1 MDSYDSEY
9 NNILKDIETSTTG
22 PEITGNTVVDTIL
35 NTDSV
40 SSFRKKLTNATYS
53 AQAKNQVIKD
63 KTLEK
68 LYTIDGF
75 KVFDVT
81 FADSDSGY
89 RADGTKFRFEDV
101 NRIDAVDLLSNLSD
115 SKKKRQP
122 DYVSSMVGKPVDS
135 LTEEDYRNLHDYQAI
150 QLQKLV
156 TDPNYVIENYD
167 PSTTYTY
174 NKAPVKLALKVVGK
188 DDYGRD
194 LVEAINPAT
203 GRNLSFDLS
212 NNPYLNANFDIY
224 KSLDSITEAVNNTI
238 AYDRIINNHNKLNRR
253 YNLDRFVKESVFT
266 TDQATDTIYEFCKLI
281 DTYDIPLKAKYSIA
295 IENSL
300 YAYEKNYVP
309 YDKQSILEAVT
320 DYFLMTHN
328 ENGDMLGIIANT
340 AKKTLMYEQA
350 DFDKLDLIPANS
362 PEYMNIFTEETIDG
376 LAFYENYNANSNM
389 RTLITE
395 SKDSKI
401 KDKIKK
407 FKLKPKKDISDLK
420 DLIRG
425 VLMNH
430 SQEAIDETPNIL
442 GMIFVFFVLAGT
454 FAISVVAGAITL
466 MTMIFVGI
474 KWSEDECDKQIKHYK
489 DHIKKVKNR
498 IAKAKSEKE
507 KERLN
512 EYLNSLEKN
521 LEKLED
527 YRENLKSDIQKQREE
542 EEENKKSEES
552 SNDDFS
558 LESVKNI
565 ADDLF
570 VLEKAIENITKNKID
585 ISTIQEKIN
594 NINNANIDAITEFSI
609 KNPDLIHPEEL
620 SEILTEQREDTLKL
634 VDVNKYVRSTILSE
648 NITKLNNFK
657 YDISEECSIQSA
669 LHEMANTIITRDIIE
684 ESLLYTKES
693 QTPLLE
699 LSFTNTINM
708 AIERVKKAATDL
720 SDKEKIMSKT
730 VDQSLEN
737 FGRGITDVYKT
748 ENREAIIRGNVLP
761 PASRIIKMAIIT
773 GLAFLV
779 HPALA
784 VISVLGH
791 VAMAKETRAKERSII
806 LDELDVELDMCNR
819 YIKQAEDKNDLKAVR
834 QCLMI
839 KKKLE
844 AQRNRLRYK
853 MEVEY
858 KDDVPASANNDNDSD
873 Y

>member
-1 MDSYDSEY
+1 M
-9 NNILKDIETSTTG
+9 I
-22 PEITGNTVVDTIL
+22 
-35 NTDSV
+35 
-40 SSFRKKLTNATYS
+40 S
-53 AQAKNQVIKD
+53 AV
-63 KTLEK
+63 
-68 LYTIDGF
+68 
-75 KVFDVT
+75 
-81 FADSDSGY
+81 
-89 RADGTKFRFEDV
+89 
-101 NRIDAVDLLSNLSD
+101 
-115 SKKKRQP
+115 KKRELNLLRKNYSP
-122 DYVSSMVGKPVDS
+122 APYGLNKMYESV
-135 LTEEDYRNLHDYQAI
+135 LTKYNPKTAKTVLENWDHLAKDPNIAFTKAFLVMEAAYINDESESNINTFTNIFTENIIPKVRNAMQM
-150 QLQKLV
+150 QKLISHRLGNLKSKLS
-156 TDPNYVIENYD
+156 TKIHTKIKKISGTYTPPKKGQSKQEQPKQENY
-167 PSTTYTY
+167 
-174 NKAPVKLALKVVGK
+174 
-188 DDYGRD
+188 
-194 LVEAINPAT
+194 
-203 GRNLSFDLS
+203 
-212 NNPYLNANFDIY
+212 IY

-376 LAFYENYNANSNM
+376 LAFYENHNANSNM
-389 RTLITE
+389 KTLITE

-466 MTMIFVGI
+466 MTMIFIGI

-512 EYLNSLEKN
+512 EYLSSLEKN

-552 SNDDFS
+552 SSSDDFS

-585 ISTIQEKIN
+585 ISIIQEKIN

>member
-1 MDSYDSEY
+1 MISAVKKRELNLLRKNYSPAPYGLNKMYESVLTKYNPKTAKTVLENWDHLAKDPNIAFTKAFLVMEAAYINDDSES
-9 NNILKDIETSTTG
+9 NI
-22 PEITGNTVVDTIL
+22 NT
-35 NTDSV
+35 
-40 SSFRKKLTNATYS
+40 FTNIFTE
-53 AQAKNQVIKD
+53 NI
-63 KTLEK
+63 
-68 LYTIDGF
+68 IP
-75 KVFDVT
+75 KV
-81 FADSDSGY
+81 
-89 RADGTKFRFEDV
+89 
-101 NRIDAVDLLSNLSD
+101 
-115 SKKKRQP
+115 
-122 DYVSSMVGKPVDS
+122 
-135 LTEEDYRNLHDYQAI
+135 RNAMQM
-150 QLQKLV
+150 QKLISHRLGNLKSKLS
-156 TDPNYVIENYD
+156 TKIHTKIKKISGTYTPPKKGQSKQEQPKQENY
-167 PSTTYTY
+167 
-174 NKAPVKLALKVVGK
+174 
-188 DDYGRD
+188 
-194 LVEAINPAT
+194 
-203 GRNLSFDLS
+203 
-212 NNPYLNANFDIY
+212 IY

-376 LAFYENYNANSNM
+376 LAFYENHNANNNM

-407 FKLKPKKDISDLK
+407 FKLKPKKDINDLK

-454 FAISVVAGAITL
+454 LAISVVAGAIAL

-552 SNDDFS
+552 SSSDDFS

-570 VLEKAIENITKNKID
+570 VLEKAIENIAKNKID

-594 NINNANIDAITEFSI
+594 SINNANIDAITEFSI

>member
-1 MDSYDSEY
+1 MISAVKKRELNLLRKNYSPAPYGLNKMYESVLTKYNPKTAKTVLENWDHLAKDPNIAFTKAFLVMEAAYINDDSES
-9 NNILKDIETSTTG
+9 NI
-22 PEITGNTVVDTIL
+22 NT
-35 NTDSV
+35 
-40 SSFRKKLTNATYS
+40 FTNIFTE
-53 AQAKNQVIKD
+53 NI
-63 KTLEK
+63 
-68 LYTIDGF
+68 IP
-75 KVFDVT
+75 KV
-81 FADSDSGY
+81 
-89 RADGTKFRFEDV
+89 
-101 NRIDAVDLLSNLSD
+101 
-115 SKKKRQP
+115 
-122 DYVSSMVGKPVDS
+122 
-135 LTEEDYRNLHDYQAI
+135 RNAMQM
-150 QLQKLV
+150 QKLISHRLG
-156 TDPNYVIENYD
+156 NLKSKL
-167 PSTTYTY
+167 STKIHTKIKKISGTYTPPKKSQSKQEQPKQE
-174 NKAPVKLALKVVGK
+174 NC
-188 DDYGRD
+188 
-194 LVEAINPAT
+194 
-203 GRNLSFDLS
+203 
-212 NNPYLNANFDIY
+212 IY

-340 AKKTLMYEQA
+340 ARKTLMYEQA
-350 DFDKLDLIPANS
+350 DFDKLDLIPSS

-376 LAFYENYNANSNM
+376 LAFCENHNVNSNM

-407 FKLKPKKDISDLK
+407 FKLKPKKDINDLK

-454 FAISVVAGAITL
+454 LAISVVAGAIAL
-466 MTMIFVGI
+466 MTMIFIGI

-498 IAKAKSEKE
+498 IAKAKKKKE

-552 SNDDFS
+552 SSSDDFS

-634 VDVNKYVRSTILSE
+634 VDLNKYVRSTILSE

-669 LHEMANTIITRDIIE
+669 LHEMANTIITRDVIE

-806 LDELDVELDMCNR
+806 LDELDVELNMCNR

>member
-1 MDSYDSEY
+1 MISAVKKRELNLLRKNYSPAPYGLNKMYESVLTKYNPKTAKTVLENWDHLAKDQNIAFTKAFLVMEAAYINDDSES
-9 NNILKDIETSTTG
+9 NINTFTNIFTENIIPKVRNALQMQKLISHRLGNLKSKLSTKIHTK
-22 PEITGNTVVDTIL
+22 I
-35 NTDSV
+35 
-40 SSFRKKLTNATYS
+40 KKISGTYV
-53 AQAKNQVIKD
+53 QP
-63 KTLEK
+63 
-68 LYTIDGF
+68 
-75 KVFDVT
+75 
-81 FADSDSGY
+81 
-89 RADGTKFRFEDV
+89 
-101 NRIDAVDLLSNLSD
+101 
-115 SKKKRQP
+115 KKKQSKQEQP
-122 DYVSSMVGKPVDS
+122 K
-135 LTEEDYRNLHDYQAI
+135 Q
-150 QLQKLV
+150 
-156 TDPNYVIENYD
+156 ENY
-167 PSTTYTY
+167 
-174 NKAPVKLALKVVGK
+174 
-188 DDYGRD
+188 
-194 LVEAINPAT
+194 
-203 GRNLSFDLS
+203 
-212 NNPYLNANFDIY
+212 IY

-266 TDQATDTIYEFCKLI
+266 ADQATDTIYEFCKLI

-309 YDKQSILEAVT
+309 YNKQSILEAVT
-320 DYFLMTHN
+320 DYFLMMHN

-376 LAFYENYNANSNM
+376 LAFYENHNANSNM

-407 FKLKPKKDISDLK
+407 FKLKPKKDINDLK

-454 FAISVVAGAITL
+454 LAISVVAGAIAL
-466 MTMIFVGI
+466 MTMIFIGI

-489 DHIKKVKNR
+489 DNIKKVKNR

-570 VLEKAIENITKNKID
+570 VLEKAIENIAKNKID

-594 NINNANIDAITEFSI
+594 SINNANIDAITEFSI

-657 YDISEECSIQSA
+657 YDFSEECSIQSA
-669 LHEMANTIITRDIIE
+669 LHEMANTIITRDVIE

-748 ENREAIIRGNVLP
+748 ENREAVIRGNVLP

-773 GLAFLV
+773 GLAFLL

-791 VAMAKETRAKERSII
+791 VAMARETRAKERSII
-806 LDELDVELDMCNR
+806 LDELDVELNMCNR

>member
-1 MDSYDSEY
+1 M
-9 NNILKDIETSTTG
+9 I
-22 PEITGNTVVDTIL
+22 
-35 NTDSV
+35 
-40 SSFRKKLTNATYS
+40 S
-53 AQAKNQVIKD
+53 AV
-63 KTLEK
+63 
-68 LYTIDGF
+68 
-75 KVFDVT
+75 
-81 FADSDSGY
+81 
-89 RADGTKFRFEDV
+89 
-101 NRIDAVDLLSNLSD
+101 
-115 SKKKRQP
+115 KKRELNLLRKNYSP
-122 DYVSSMVGKPVDS
+122 APYGLNKMYESV
-135 LTEEDYRNLHDYQAI
+135 LTKYNPKTAKTVLENWDHLAKDPNIAFTKAFLVMEAAYINDESESNINTFTNIFTENIIPKVRNAMQM
-150 QLQKLV
+150 QKLISHRLGNLKSKLS
-156 TDPNYVIENYD
+156 TKIHTKIKKISGTYTPPKKGQSKQEQPKQENY
-167 PSTTYTY
+167 
-174 NKAPVKLALKVVGK
+174 
-188 DDYGRD
+188 
-194 LVEAINPAT
+194 
-203 GRNLSFDLS
+203 
-212 NNPYLNANFDIY
+212 IY

-340 AKKTLMYEQA
+340 ARKTLMYEQA
-350 DFDKLDLIPANS
+350 DFDKLDLIPSS

-376 LAFYENYNANSNM
+376 LAFYENHNANSNM

-454 FAISVVAGAITL
+454 LAISVVAGAIAL

-552 SNDDFS
+552 SSSDDFS

-570 VLEKAIENITKNKID
+570 VLEKAIENIAKNKID

-594 NINNANIDAITEFSI
+594 SINNANIDAITEFSI

-806 LDELDVELDMCNR
+806 LDELDVELNMCNR

-858 KDDVPASANNDNDSD
+858 KDDVPASANNDNDNDSD

>member
-1 MDSYDSEY
+1 M
-9 NNILKDIETSTTG
+9 I
-22 PEITGNTVVDTIL
+22 
-35 NTDSV
+35 
-40 SSFRKKLTNATYS
+40 S
-53 AQAKNQVIKD
+53 AV
-63 KTLEK
+63 
-68 LYTIDGF
+68 
-75 KVFDVT
+75 
-81 FADSDSGY
+81 
-89 RADGTKFRFEDV
+89 
-101 NRIDAVDLLSNLSD
+101 
-115 SKKKRQP
+115 KKRELNLLRKNYSP
-122 DYVSSMVGKPVDS
+122 APYGLNKMYESV
-135 LTEEDYRNLHDYQAI
+135 LTKYNPKTAKTVLENWDHLAKDQNIAFTKAFLVMEAAYINDESESNINTFTNIFTENIIPKVRNAMQM
-150 QLQKLV
+150 QKLISHRLGNLKSKLS
-156 TDPNYVIENYD
+156 TKIHTKIKKISGTYTPPKKGQSKQEQPKQENY
-167 PSTTYTY
+167 
-174 NKAPVKLALKVVGK
+174 
-188 DDYGRD
+188 
-194 LVEAINPAT
+194 
-203 GRNLSFDLS
+203 
-212 NNPYLNANFDIY
+212 IY

-340 AKKTLMYEQA
+340 ARKTLMYEQA

-466 MTMIFVGI
+466 MTMIFIGI

-512 EYLNSLEKN
+512 EYLSSLEKN

-552 SNDDFS
+552 SSSDDFS

>member
-1 MDSYDSEY
+1 MISAVKKRELNLLRKNYSPAPYGLNKMYESVLTKYNPKTAKTVLENWDHLAKDPNIAFTKAFLVMEAAYINDDSES
-9 NNILKDIETSTTG
+9 NI
-22 PEITGNTVVDTIL
+22 NT
-35 NTDSV
+35 
-40 SSFRKKLTNATYS
+40 FTNIFTE
-53 AQAKNQVIKD
+53 NI
-63 KTLEK
+63 
-68 LYTIDGF
+68 IP
-75 KVFDVT
+75 KV
-81 FADSDSGY
+81 
-89 RADGTKFRFEDV
+89 
-101 NRIDAVDLLSNLSD
+101 
-115 SKKKRQP
+115 
-122 DYVSSMVGKPVDS
+122 
-135 LTEEDYRNLHDYQAI
+135 RNAMQM
-150 QLQKLV
+150 QKLISHRLGNLKSKLS
-156 TDPNYVIENYD
+156 TKIHTKIKKISGTYTPPKKSQSKQEQPKQENY
-167 PSTTYTY
+167 
-174 NKAPVKLALKVVGK
+174 
-188 DDYGRD
+188 
-194 LVEAINPAT
+194 
-203 GRNLSFDLS
+203 
-212 NNPYLNANFDIY
+212 IY

-266 TDQATDTIYEFCKLI
+266 ADQATDTIYEFCKLI

-340 AKKTLMYEQA
+340 ARKTLMYEQA
-350 DFDKLDLIPANS
+350 DFDKLDLIPSS

-376 LAFYENYNANSNM
+376 LAFCENHNVNSNM

-466 MTMIFVGI
+466 MTMVFVGI

-552 SNDDFS
+552 SSSDDFS

-570 VLEKAIENITKNKID
+570 ILEKAIENITKNKID

-669 LHEMANTIITRDIIE
+669 LHEMANTIITRDVIE

-806 LDELDVELDMCNR
+806 LDELDVELNMCNR

-858 KDDVPASANNDNDSD
+858 KDDVPASANNDNDNDSD

>member
-1 MDSYDSEY
+1 MISAVKKRELNLLRKNYSPAPYGLNKMYESVLSKYNPKTAKTVLENWDHLAKDPNIAFTKAFLVMEAAYINDDSES
-9 NNILKDIETSTTG
+9 NI
-22 PEITGNTVVDTIL
+22 NT
-35 NTDSV
+35 
-40 SSFRKKLTNATYS
+40 FTNIFTE
-53 AQAKNQVIKD
+53 NI
-63 KTLEK
+63 
-68 LYTIDGF
+68 IP
-75 KVFDVT
+75 KV
-81 FADSDSGY
+81 
-89 RADGTKFRFEDV
+89 
-101 NRIDAVDLLSNLSD
+101 
-115 SKKKRQP
+115 
-122 DYVSSMVGKPVDS
+122 
-135 LTEEDYRNLHDYQAI
+135 RNAMQM
-150 QLQKLV
+150 QKLISHRLGNLKSKLSTKIHTKV
-156 TDPNYVIENYD
+156 KKISGTYAPPKKEQPKQENC
-167 PSTTYTY
+167 
-174 NKAPVKLALKVVGK
+174 
-188 DDYGRD
+188 
-194 LVEAINPAT
+194 
-203 GRNLSFDLS
+203 
-212 NNPYLNANFDIY
+212 IY

-350 DFDKLDLIPANS
+350 DFDKLDLIPSS

-376 LAFYENYNANSNM
+376 LSFCENNKVDSNM

-454 FAISVVAGAITL
+454 LAISVVAGAIAL

-474 KWSEDECDKQIKHYK
+474 KWSEDECDKQIEHYK

-512 EYLNSLEKN
+512 EYLSSLEKN

-552 SNDDFS
+552 SDDDFS

-570 VLEKAIENITKNKID
+570 VLEKAIENITKNKIN

-620 SEILTEQREDTLKL
+620 SEILTEHREDTLKL

-657 YDISEECSIQSA
+657 YDFSEECSIQSA
-669 LHEMANTIITRDIIE
+669 LHEMANTIITRDVIE

-748 ENREAIIRGNVLP
+748 ENREAVIRGNVLP

-773 GLAFLV
+773 GLAFLL

-784 VISVLGH
+784 VVSVLGH
-791 VAMAKETRAKERSII
+791 VAMAKETRAKERFII
-806 LDELDVELDMCNR
+806 LDELDVELNMCNR

>member
-1 MDSYDSEY
+1 MISAVKKRELNLLRKNYSPAPYGLNKMYESVLTKYNPKTAKTVLENWDHLAKDPNIAFTKAFLVMEAAYINDNSES
-9 NNILKDIETSTTG
+9 NINTFTNIFTENIIPKVRNAMQMQKLISHRLGNLKSKLSTKIHTK
-22 PEITGNTVVDTIL
+22 V
-35 NTDSV
+35 
-40 SSFRKKLTNATYS
+40 KKISGTYT
-53 AQAKNQVIKD
+53 QQP
-63 KTLEK
+63 
-68 LYTIDGF
+68 
-75 KVFDVT
+75 
-81 FADSDSGY
+81 
-89 RADGTKFRFEDV
+89 
-101 NRIDAVDLLSNLSD
+101 
-115 SKKKRQP
+115 KKKEQP
-122 DYVSSMVGKPVDS
+122 K
-135 LTEEDYRNLHDYQAI
+135 Q
-150 QLQKLV
+150 
-156 TDPNYVIENYD
+156 ENC
-167 PSTTYTY
+167 
-174 NKAPVKLALKVVGK
+174 
-188 DDYGRD
+188 
-194 LVEAINPAT
+194 
-203 GRNLSFDLS
+203 
-212 NNPYLNANFDIY
+212 IY

-340 AKKTLMYEQA
+340 ARKTLMYEQA
-350 DFDKLDLIPANS
+350 DFDKLDLIPANN

-376 LAFYENYNANSNM
+376 LAFYENHNLNSNM

-407 FKLKPKKDISDLK
+407 FKLKPKKDINDLK

-454 FAISVVAGAITL
+454 LAISVVAGAITL
-466 MTMIFVGI
+466 MTMIFIGI

-512 EYLNSLEKN
+512 EYLSSLEKN

-527 YRENLKSDIQKQREE
+527 YRDNLKSDIQKQREE

-552 SNDDFS
+552 SSDDFS

-657 YDISEECSIQSA
+657 YDFSEECSIKSA
-669 LHEMANTIITRDIIE
+669 LHEMANTIITRDVIE

-748 ENREAIIRGNVLP
+748 ENREAVIRGNVLP

-773 GLAFLV
+773 GLAFLL

-791 VAMAKETRAKERSII
+791 IAMAKEARAKERSII
-806 LDELDVELDMCNR
+806 LDELDVELNMCNR

>member
-1 MDSYDSEY
+1 M
-9 NNILKDIETSTTG
+9 I
-22 PEITGNTVVDTIL
+22 
-35 NTDSV
+35 
-40 SSFRKKLTNATYS
+40 S
-53 AQAKNQVIKD
+53 AV
-63 KTLEK
+63 
-68 LYTIDGF
+68 
-75 KVFDVT
+75 
-81 FADSDSGY
+81 
-89 RADGTKFRFEDV
+89 
-101 NRIDAVDLLSNLSD
+101 
-115 SKKKRQP
+115 KKRELNLLRKNYSP
-122 DYVSSMVGKPVDS
+122 APYGLNKMYESV
-135 LTEEDYRNLHDYQAI
+135 LTKYNPKTAKTVLENWDHLAKDQNIAFTKAFLVMEAAYINDESESNINTFTNIFTENIIPKVRNALQM
-150 QLQKLV
+150 QKLISHRLGNLKSKLSTKIHTKV
-156 TDPNYVIENYD
+156 KKISGTYTPPKKGQSKQEQPKQENY
-167 PSTTYTY
+167 
-174 NKAPVKLALKVVGK
+174 
-188 DDYGRD
+188 
-194 LVEAINPAT
+194 
-203 GRNLSFDLS
+203 
-212 NNPYLNANFDIY
+212 IY

-266 TDQATDTIYEFCKLI
+266 ADQATDTIYEFCKLI

-295 IENSL
+295 IENGL

-309 YDKQSILEAVT
+309 YNKQSILEAVT
-320 DYFLMTHN
+320 DYFLMMHN

-376 LAFYENYNANSNM
+376 LAFYENHNANSNM

-407 FKLKPKKDISDLK
+407 FKLKPKKDINDLK

-454 FAISVVAGAITL
+454 FAISIVAGAITL

-512 EYLNSLEKN
+512 EYLSSLEKN

-570 VLEKAIENITKNKID
+570 VLEKAIENIAKNKID

-594 NINNANIDAITEFSI
+594 SINNANIDAITEFSI

-657 YDISEECSIQSA
+657 YDFSEECSIQSA
-669 LHEMANTIITRDIIE
+669 LHEMANTIITRDVIE

-748 ENREAIIRGNVLP
+748 ENREAVIRGNVLP

-773 GLAFLV
+773 GLAFLL

-791 VAMAKETRAKERSII
+791 VAMARETRAKERSII
-806 LDELDVELDMCNR
+806 LDELDVELNMCNR

>member
-1 MDSYDSEY
+1 MISAVKKRELNLLRKNYSPAPYGLNKMYESVLTKYNPKTAKTVLENWDHLAKDPNIAFTKAFLVMEAAYINDDSES
-9 NNILKDIETSTTG
+9 NI
-22 PEITGNTVVDTIL
+22 NT
-35 NTDSV
+35 
-40 SSFRKKLTNATYS
+40 FTNIFTE
-53 AQAKNQVIKD
+53 NI
-63 KTLEK
+63 
-68 LYTIDGF
+68 IP
-75 KVFDVT
+75 KV
-81 FADSDSGY
+81 
-89 RADGTKFRFEDV
+89 
-101 NRIDAVDLLSNLSD
+101 
-115 SKKKRQP
+115 
-122 DYVSSMVGKPVDS
+122 
-135 LTEEDYRNLHDYQAI
+135 RNAMQM
-150 QLQKLV
+150 QKLISHRLG
-156 TDPNYVIENYD
+156 NLKSKL
-167 PSTTYTY
+167 STKIHTKIKKISGTYT
-174 NKAPVKLALKVVGK
+174 PLKK
-188 DDYGRD
+188 SQSKQ
-194 LVEAINPAT
+194 EQPKQENC
-203 GRNLSFDLS
+203 
-212 NNPYLNANFDIY
+212 IY

-266 TDQATDTIYEFCKLI
+266 ADQATDTIYEFCKLI

-340 AKKTLMYEQA
+340 ARKTLMYEQA
-350 DFDKLDLIPANS
+350 DFDKLDLIPANG

-376 LAFYENYNANSNM
+376 LSFYENHNANSNM

-407 FKLKPKKDISDLK
+407 FKLKPKKDINDLK

-454 FAISVVAGAITL
+454 LAISVVAGAIAL
-466 MTMIFVGI
+466 MTMIFIGI

-570 VLEKAIENITKNKID
+570 VLEKAIENIAKNKIN

-594 NINNANIDAITEFSI
+594 SINNANIDAITEFSI

-657 YDISEECSIQSA
+657 YDFSEECSIQSA
-669 LHEMANTIITRDIIE
+669 LHEMANTIITRDVIE

-806 LDELDVELDMCNR
+806 LDELDVELNMCNR

-873 Y
+873 SDY

>member
-1 MDSYDSEY
+1 M
-9 NNILKDIETSTTG
+9 I
-22 PEITGNTVVDTIL
+22 
-35 NTDSV
+35 
-40 SSFRKKLTNATYS
+40 S
-53 AQAKNQVIKD
+53 AV
-63 KTLEK
+63 
-68 LYTIDGF
+68 
-75 KVFDVT
+75 
-81 FADSDSGY
+81 
-89 RADGTKFRFEDV
+89 
-101 NRIDAVDLLSNLSD
+101 
-115 SKKKRQP
+115 KKRELNLLRKNYSP
-122 DYVSSMVGKPVDS
+122 APYGLNKMYESV
-135 LTEEDYRNLHDYQAI
+135 LTKYNPKTAKTVLENWDHLAKDPNIAFTKAFLVMEAAYINDESESNINTFTNIFTENIIPKVRNAMQM
-150 QLQKLV
+150 QKLISHRLGNLKSKLS
-156 TDPNYVIENYD
+156 TKIHTKIKKISGTYTPPKKGQSKQEQPKQENY
-167 PSTTYTY
+167 
-174 NKAPVKLALKVVGK
+174 
-188 DDYGRD
+188 
-194 LVEAINPAT
+194 
-203 GRNLSFDLS
+203 
-212 NNPYLNANFDIY
+212 IY

-454 FAISVVAGAITL
+454 LAISVVAGAIAL
-466 MTMIFVGI
+466 MTMIFIGI

-512 EYLNSLEKN
+512 EYLSSLEKN

-527 YRENLKSDIQKQREE
+527 YRDNLKSDIQKQREE

-552 SNDDFS
+552 SSSDDFS

-585 ISTIQEKIN
+585 ISIIQEKIN

-657 YDISEECSIQSA
+657 YDFSEECSIQSA

>member
-1 MDSYDSEY
+1 MISAVKKRELNLLRKNYSPAPYGLNKMYESVLTKYNPKTAKTVLENWDHLAKDPNIAFTKAFLVMEAAYINDDSES
-9 NNILKDIETSTTG
+9 NI
-22 PEITGNTVVDTIL
+22 NT
-35 NTDSV
+35 
-40 SSFRKKLTNATYS
+40 FTNIFTE
-53 AQAKNQVIKD
+53 NI
-63 KTLEK
+63 
-68 LYTIDGF
+68 IP
-75 KVFDVT
+75 KV
-81 FADSDSGY
+81 
-89 RADGTKFRFEDV
+89 
-101 NRIDAVDLLSNLSD
+101 
-115 SKKKRQP
+115 
-122 DYVSSMVGKPVDS
+122 
-135 LTEEDYRNLHDYQAI
+135 RNAMQM
-150 QLQKLV
+150 QKLI
-156 TDPNYVIENYD
+156 THRLGNLKSKLSTKIHTKIKKISRTYTPPAKKEQPKQENY
-167 PSTTYTY
+167 
-174 NKAPVKLALKVVGK
+174 
-188 DDYGRD
+188 
-194 LVEAINPAT
+194 
-203 GRNLSFDLS
+203 
-212 NNPYLNANFDIY
+212 IY

-266 TDQATDTIYEFCKLI
+266 ADQATDTIYEFCKLI

-328 ENGDMLGIIANT
+328 ENEDMLGIIANT

-350 DFDKLDLIPANS
+350 DFDKLDLIPSS

-376 LAFYENYNANSNM
+376 LSFCENNKVDSNM

-401 KDKIKK
+401 KDRIKK
-407 FKLKPKKDISDLK
+407 FKLKPKKDINDLK

-430 SQEAIDETPNIL
+430 SKEAIDETPNIL

-454 FAISVVAGAITL
+454 IAISIVAGAIAL

-512 EYLNSLEKN
+512 EYLSSLEKN

-552 SNDDFS
+552 SSDDFS

-570 VLEKAIENITKNKID
+570 VLEKAIENITKNKIN

-657 YDISEECSIQSA
+657 YDFSEECSIQSA
-669 LHEMANTIITRDIIE
+669 LHEMANTIITRDVIE

-748 ENREAIIRGNVLP
+748 ENREAVIRGNVLP

-773 GLAFLV
+773 GLAFLL

-806 LDELDVELDMCNR
+806 LDELDVELNMCNR

>member
-1 MDSYDSEY
+1 M
-9 NNILKDIETSTTG
+9 I
-22 PEITGNTVVDTIL
+22 
-35 NTDSV
+35 
-40 SSFRKKLTNATYS
+40 S
-53 AQAKNQVIKD
+53 AV
-63 KTLEK
+63 
-68 LYTIDGF
+68 
-75 KVFDVT
+75 
-81 FADSDSGY
+81 
-89 RADGTKFRFEDV
+89 
-101 NRIDAVDLLSNLSD
+101 
-115 SKKKRQP
+115 KKRELNLLRKNYSP
-122 DYVSSMVGKPVDS
+122 APYGLNKMYESV
-135 LTEEDYRNLHDYQAI
+135 LTKYNPKTAKTVLENWDHLAKDPNIAFTKAFLVMEAAYINDESESNINTFTNIFTENIIPKVRNAMQM
-150 QLQKLV
+150 QKLISHRLGNLKSKLS
-156 TDPNYVIENYD
+156 TKIHTKIKKISGTYTPPKKGQSKQEQPKQENY
-167 PSTTYTY
+167 
-174 NKAPVKLALKVVGK
+174 
-188 DDYGRD
+188 
-194 LVEAINPAT
+194 
-203 GRNLSFDLS
+203 
-212 NNPYLNANFDIY
+212 IY

-266 TDQATDTIYEFCKLI
+266 ADQATDTIYEFCKLI

-340 AKKTLMYEQA
+340 ARKTLMYEQA
-350 DFDKLDLIPANS
+350 DFDKLDLIPANG

-376 LAFYENYNANSNM
+376 LAFYENHNANSNM

-407 FKLKPKKDISDLK
+407 FKLKPKKDINDLK

-474 KWSEDECDKQIKHYK
+474 KWSEEECDKQIKHYK

-512 EYLNSLEKN
+512 EYLSSLEKN

-542 EEENKKSEES
+542 EEANKKSEES
-552 SNDDFS
+552 SSSDDFS
-558 LESVKNI
+558 LESVRNI

-570 VLEKAIENITKNKID
+570 VLEKAIENIAKNKIN

-594 NINNANIDAITEFSI
+594 SINNANIDAITEFSI

-634 VDVNKYVRSTILSE
+634 IDVNKYVRSTILSE

>member
-1 MDSYDSEY
+1 MISAVKKRELNLLRKNYSPAPYGLNKMYESVLTKYNPKTAKTVLENWDHLAKDPNIAFTKAFLVMEAAYINDDSES
-9 NNILKDIETSTTG
+9 NI
-22 PEITGNTVVDTIL
+22 NT
-35 NTDSV
+35 
-40 SSFRKKLTNATYS
+40 FTNIFTE
-53 AQAKNQVIKD
+53 NI
-63 KTLEK
+63 
-68 LYTIDGF
+68 IP
-75 KVFDVT
+75 KV
-81 FADSDSGY
+81 
-89 RADGTKFRFEDV
+89 
-101 NRIDAVDLLSNLSD
+101 
-115 SKKKRQP
+115 
-122 DYVSSMVGKPVDS
+122 
-135 LTEEDYRNLHDYQAI
+135 RNAMQM
-150 QLQKLV
+150 QKLISHRLGNLKSKLS
-156 TDPNYVIENYD
+156 TKIHTKIKKISGTYTPPKKGQSKQEQPKQENY
-167 PSTTYTY
+167 
-174 NKAPVKLALKVVGK
+174 
-188 DDYGRD
+188 
-194 LVEAINPAT
+194 
-203 GRNLSFDLS
+203 
-212 NNPYLNANFDIY
+212 IY
-224 KSLDSITEAVNNTI
+224 KSLDSITETVNNTI

-340 AKKTLMYEQA
+340 ARKTLMYEQA

-376 LAFYENYNANSNM
+376 LAFYENHNANSNM

-407 FKLKPKKDISDLK
+407 FKLKPKKNISDLK

-512 EYLNSLEKN
+512 EYLSSLEKN

-552 SNDDFS
+552 SSSDDFS

-585 ISTIQEKIN
+585 ISIIQEKIN

-634 VDVNKYVRSTILSE
+634 VNVNKYVRSTILSE

>member
-1 MDSYDSEY
+1 MISAVKKRELNLLRKNYSPAPYGLNKMYESVLTKYNPKTAKTVLENWDHLAKDPNIAFTKAFLVMEAAYINDDSES
-9 NNILKDIETSTTG
+9 NI
-22 PEITGNTVVDTIL
+22 NT
-35 NTDSV
+35 
-40 SSFRKKLTNATYS
+40 FTNIFTE
-53 AQAKNQVIKD
+53 NI
-63 KTLEK
+63 
-68 LYTIDGF
+68 IP
-75 KVFDVT
+75 KV
-81 FADSDSGY
+81 
-89 RADGTKFRFEDV
+89 
-101 NRIDAVDLLSNLSD
+101 
-115 SKKKRQP
+115 
-122 DYVSSMVGKPVDS
+122 
-135 LTEEDYRNLHDYQAI
+135 RNAMQM
-150 QLQKLV
+150 QKLISHRLGNLKSKLS
-156 TDPNYVIENYD
+156 TKIHTKIKKISGTYTPPKKSQSKQEQPKQENY
-167 PSTTYTY
+167 
-174 NKAPVKLALKVVGK
+174 
-188 DDYGRD
+188 
-194 LVEAINPAT
+194 
-203 GRNLSFDLS
+203 
-212 NNPYLNANFDIY
+212 IY
-224 KSLDSITEAVNNTI
+224 KSLDNITEAVNNTI

-340 AKKTLMYEQA
+340 ARKTLMYEQA
-350 DFDKLDLIPANS
+350 DFDKLDLIPSS

-376 LAFYENYNANSNM
+376 LAFCENHNVNSNM

-407 FKLKPKKDISDLK
+407 FKLKPKKDINDLK

-454 FAISVVAGAITL
+454 LAISVVAGAIAL

-552 SNDDFS
+552 SSSDDFS

-570 VLEKAIENITKNKID
+570 VLEKAIENIAKNKIN

-594 NINNANIDAITEFSI
+594 SINNANIDAITEFSI

-669 LHEMANTIITRDIIE
+669 LHEMANTIITRDVIE

-806 LDELDVELDMCNR
+806 LDELDVELNMCNR

>member
-1 MDSYDSEY
+1 MISAVKKRELNLLRKNYSPAPYGLNKMYESVLTKYNPKTAKTVLENWDHLAKDPNIAFTKAFLVMEAAYINDDSES
-9 NNILKDIETSTTG
+9 NI
-22 PEITGNTVVDTIL
+22 NT
-35 NTDSV
+35 
-40 SSFRKKLTNATYS
+40 FTNIFTE
-53 AQAKNQVIKD
+53 NI
-63 KTLEK
+63 
-68 LYTIDGF
+68 IP
-75 KVFDVT
+75 KV
-81 FADSDSGY
+81 
-89 RADGTKFRFEDV
+89 
-101 NRIDAVDLLSNLSD
+101 
-115 SKKKRQP
+115 
-122 DYVSSMVGKPVDS
+122 
-135 LTEEDYRNLHDYQAI
+135 RNAMQM
-150 QLQKLV
+150 QKLI
-156 TDPNYVIENYD
+156 THRLGNLKSKLSTKIHTKIKKISGTYAPPKEEQPKQENY
-167 PSTTYTY
+167 
-174 NKAPVKLALKVVGK
+174 
-188 DDYGRD
+188 
-194 LVEAINPAT
+194 
-203 GRNLSFDLS
+203 
-212 NNPYLNANFDIY
+212 IY

-238 AYDRIINNHNKLNRR
+238 AYDRIINNHNKLNKR

-309 YDKQSILEAVT
+309 YDKQAILEAVT

-328 ENGDMLGIIANT
+328 ENEDMLGIIANT

-350 DFDKLDLIPANS
+350 DFDKLDLIPSS

-376 LAFYENYNANSNM
+376 LSFCENNKVDSNI

-430 SQEAIDETPNIL
+430 SKEAIDETPNIL

-454 FAISVVAGAITL
+454 LAISVVAGAIAL
-466 MTMIFVGI
+466 MTMIFIGI

-512 EYLNSLEKN
+512 EYLSSLEKN

-552 SNDDFS
+552 SSDDFS

-570 VLEKAIENITKNKID
+570 VLEKAIENITKNKIN

-609 KNPDLIHPEEL
+609 KNPDLIRPEEL

-657 YDISEECSIQSA
+657 YDFSEECSIQSA
-669 LHEMANTIITRDIIE
+669 LHEMANTIITRDVIE

-748 ENREAIIRGNVLP
+748 ENREAVIRGNVLP

-773 GLAFLV
+773 GLAFLL

-806 LDELDVELDMCNR
+806 LDELDVELNMCNR

>member
-1 MDSYDSEY
+1 MISAVKKRELNLLRKNYSPAPYGLNKMYESVLTKYNPKTAKTVLENWDHLAKDQNIAFTKAFLVMEAAYINDESES
-9 NNILKDIETSTTG
+9 NINTFTNIFTENIIPKVRNAMQMQKLISHRLGNLKSKLSTKIHTK
-22 PEITGNTVVDTIL
+22 I
-35 NTDSV
+35 
-40 SSFRKKLTNATYS
+40 KKISGTYV
-53 AQAKNQVIKD
+53 QP
-63 KTLEK
+63 
-68 LYTIDGF
+68 
-75 KVFDVT
+75 
-81 FADSDSGY
+81 
-89 RADGTKFRFEDV
+89 
-101 NRIDAVDLLSNLSD
+101 
-115 SKKKRQP
+115 KKKQSKQEQP
-122 DYVSSMVGKPVDS
+122 K
-135 LTEEDYRNLHDYQAI
+135 Q
-150 QLQKLV
+150 
-156 TDPNYVIENYD
+156 ENY
-167 PSTTYTY
+167 
-174 NKAPVKLALKVVGK
+174 
-188 DDYGRD
+188 
-194 LVEAINPAT
+194 
-203 GRNLSFDLS
+203 
-212 NNPYLNANFDIY
+212 IY
-224 KSLDSITEAVNNTI
+224 KSLDSITEVVNNTI

-376 LAFYENYNANSNM
+376 LAFYENHNANSNM

-407 FKLKPKKDISDLK
+407 FKLKPKKDINDLK

-466 MTMIFVGI
+466 MTMIFIGT

-552 SNDDFS
+552 SDDDFS

-570 VLEKAIENITKNKID
+570 VLEKAIENIAKNKID

-594 NINNANIDAITEFSI
+594 SINNANIDAITEFSI

-657 YDISEECSIQSA
+657 YDFSEECSIQSA
-669 LHEMANTIITRDIIE
+669 LHEIANTIITRDVIE

-773 GLAFLV
+773 GLAFLL

-791 VAMAKETRAKERSII
+791 VAMARETRAKERSII
-806 LDELDVELDMCNR
+806 LDELDVELNMCNR

>member
-1 MDSYDSEY
+1 M
-9 NNILKDIETSTTG
+9 
-22 PEITGNTVVDTIL
+22 
-35 NTDSV
+35 
-40 SSFRKKLTNATYS
+40 
-53 AQAKNQVIKD
+53 
-63 KTLEK
+63 
-68 LYTIDGF
+68 
-75 KVFDVT
+75 
-81 FADSDSGY
+81 
-89 RADGTKFRFEDV
+89 
-101 NRIDAVDLLSNLSD
+101 
-115 SKKKRQP
+115 
-122 DYVSSMVGKPVDS
+122 
-135 LTEEDYRNLHDYQAI
+135 
-150 QLQKLV
+150 
-156 TDPNYVIENYD
+156 
-167 PSTTYTY
+167 
-174 NKAPVKLALKVVGK
+174 
-188 DDYGRD
+188 
-194 LVEAINPAT
+194 
-203 GRNLSFDLS
+203 
-212 NNPYLNANFDIY
+212 
-224 KSLDSITEAVNNTI
+224 
-238 AYDRIINNHNKLNRR
+238 
-253 YNLDRFVKESVFT
+253 
-266 TDQATDTIYEFCKLI
+266 
-281 DTYDIPLKAKYSIA
+281 
-295 IENSL
+295 
-300 YAYEKNYVP
+300 P

-376 LAFYENYNANSNM
+376 LAFYENHNANSNM

-512 EYLNSLEKN
+512 EYLSSLEKN

-552 SNDDFS
+552 SSSDDFS

>member
-1 MDSYDSEY
+1 M
-9 NNILKDIETSTTG
+9 I
-22 PEITGNTVVDTIL
+22 
-35 NTDSV
+35 
-40 SSFRKKLTNATYS
+40 S
-53 AQAKNQVIKD
+53 AV
-63 KTLEK
+63 
-68 LYTIDGF
+68 
-75 KVFDVT
+75 
-81 FADSDSGY
+81 
-89 RADGTKFRFEDV
+89 
-101 NRIDAVDLLSNLSD
+101 
-115 SKKKRQP
+115 KKRELNLLRKNYSP
-122 DYVSSMVGKPVDS
+122 APYGLNKMYESV
-135 LTEEDYRNLHDYQAI
+135 LTKYNPKTAKTVLENWDHLAKDPNIAFTKAFLVMEAAYINDESESNINTFTNIFTENIIPKVRNAMQM
-150 QLQKLV
+150 QKLISHRLGNLKSKLS
-156 TDPNYVIENYD
+156 TKIHTKIKKISGTYTPPKKGQSKQEQPKQENY
-167 PSTTYTY
+167 
-174 NKAPVKLALKVVGK
+174 
-188 DDYGRD
+188 
-194 LVEAINPAT
+194 
-203 GRNLSFDLS
+203 
-212 NNPYLNANFDIY
+212 IY

-376 LAFYENYNANSNM
+376 LAFYENHNANSNM

-552 SNDDFS
+552 SSSDDFS

-585 ISTIQEKIN
+585 ISIIQEKIN

-657 YDISEECSIQSA
+657 YDFSEECSIQSA

>member
-1 MDSYDSEY
+1 MISAVKKRELNLLRKNYSPAPYGLNKMYESVLTKYNPKTAKTVLENWDHLAKDQNIAFTKAFLVMEAAYINDDSES
-9 NNILKDIETSTTG
+9 NINTFTNIFTENIIPKVRNALQMQKLISHRLGNLKSKLSTKIHTK
-22 PEITGNTVVDTIL
+22 I
-35 NTDSV
+35 
-40 SSFRKKLTNATYS
+40 KKISGTYV
-53 AQAKNQVIKD
+53 QP
-63 KTLEK
+63 
-68 LYTIDGF
+68 
-75 KVFDVT
+75 
-81 FADSDSGY
+81 
-89 RADGTKFRFEDV
+89 
-101 NRIDAVDLLSNLSD
+101 
-115 SKKKRQP
+115 KKKQSKQEQP
-122 DYVSSMVGKPVDS
+122 K
-135 LTEEDYRNLHDYQAI
+135 Q
-150 QLQKLV
+150 
-156 TDPNYVIENYD
+156 ENY
-167 PSTTYTY
+167 
-174 NKAPVKLALKVVGK
+174 
-188 DDYGRD
+188 
-194 LVEAINPAT
+194 
-203 GRNLSFDLS
+203 
-212 NNPYLNANFDIY
+212 IY

-266 TDQATDTIYEFCKLI
+266 ADQATDTIYEFCKLI

-309 YDKQSILEAVT
+309 YNKQSILEAVT
-320 DYFLMTHN
+320 DYFLMMHN

-376 LAFYENYNANSNM
+376 LAFYENHNANSNM

-407 FKLKPKKDISDLK
+407 FKLKPKKDINDLK

-466 MTMIFVGI
+466 MTMIFIGI

-570 VLEKAIENITKNKID
+570 VLEKAIENIAKNKID

-594 NINNANIDAITEFSI
+594 SINNANIDAITEFSI

-657 YDISEECSIQSA
+657 YDFSEECSIQSA
-669 LHEMANTIITRDIIE
+669 LHEMANTIITRDVIE

-748 ENREAIIRGNVLP
+748 ENREAVIRGNVLP

-773 GLAFLV
+773 GLAFLL

-791 VAMAKETRAKERSII
+791 VAMARETRAKERSII
-806 LDELDVELDMCNR
+806 LDELDVELNMCNR

>member
-1 MDSYDSEY
+1 MISAVKKRELNLLRKNYSPAPYGLNKMYESVLTKYNPKTAKTVLENWDHLAKDPNIAFTKAFLVMEAAYINDDSES
-9 NNILKDIETSTTG
+9 NI
-22 PEITGNTVVDTIL
+22 NT
-35 NTDSV
+35 
-40 SSFRKKLTNATYS
+40 FTNIFTE
-53 AQAKNQVIKD
+53 NI
-63 KTLEK
+63 
-68 LYTIDGF
+68 IP
-75 KVFDVT
+75 KV
-81 FADSDSGY
+81 
-89 RADGTKFRFEDV
+89 
-101 NRIDAVDLLSNLSD
+101 
-115 SKKKRQP
+115 
-122 DYVSSMVGKPVDS
+122 
-135 LTEEDYRNLHDYQAI
+135 RNAMQM
-150 QLQKLV
+150 QKLISHRLGNLKSKLS
-156 TDPNYVIENYD
+156 TKIHTKIKKISGTYTPPKKGQSKQEQPKQENY
-167 PSTTYTY
+167 
-174 NKAPVKLALKVVGK
+174 
-188 DDYGRD
+188 
-194 LVEAINPAT
+194 
-203 GRNLSFDLS
+203 
-212 NNPYLNANFDIY
+212 IY

-340 AKKTLMYEQA
+340 ARKTLMYEQA

-512 EYLNSLEKN
+512 EYLSSLEKN

-527 YRENLKSDIQKQREE
+527 YRDNLKSDIQKQREE

-552 SNDDFS
+552 SSSDDFS

-657 YDISEECSIQSA
+657 YDISEKCSIQSA

>member
-1 MDSYDSEY
+1 MISAVKKRELNLLRKNYSPAPYGLNKMYESVLTKYNPKTAKTVLENWDHLAKDQNIAFTKAFLVMEAAYINDDSES
-9 NNILKDIETSTTG
+9 NINTFTNIFTENIIPKVRNAVQMQKLISHRLGNLKSKLSTKIHTK
-22 PEITGNTVVDTIL
+22 I
-35 NTDSV
+35 
-40 SSFRKKLTNATYS
+40 KKISGTYV
-53 AQAKNQVIKD
+53 QP
-63 KTLEK
+63 
-68 LYTIDGF
+68 
-75 KVFDVT
+75 
-81 FADSDSGY
+81 
-89 RADGTKFRFEDV
+89 
-101 NRIDAVDLLSNLSD
+101 
-115 SKKKRQP
+115 KKKQ
-122 DYVSSMVGKPVDS
+122 SKQEQSK
-135 LTEEDYRNLHDYQAI
+135 Q
-150 QLQKLV
+150 
-156 TDPNYVIENYD
+156 ENY
-167 PSTTYTY
+167 
-174 NKAPVKLALKVVGK
+174 
-188 DDYGRD
+188 
-194 LVEAINPAT
+194 
-203 GRNLSFDLS
+203 
-212 NNPYLNANFDIY
+212 IY
-224 KSLDSITEAVNNTI
+224 KSLDSITEVVNNTI

-266 TDQATDTIYEFCKLI
+266 ADQATDNIYEFCKLI

-376 LAFYENYNANSNM
+376 LAFYENHNANSNM

-407 FKLKPKKDISDLK
+407 FKLKPKKDINDLK

-466 MTMIFVGI
+466 MTMIFIGT
-474 KWSEDECDKQIKHYK
+474 KWSEDECDKQIKYYK

-570 VLEKAIENITKNKID
+570 VLEKAIENIAKNKID

-594 NINNANIDAITEFSI
+594 SINNANIDAITEFSI

-657 YDISEECSIQSA
+657 YDFSEECSIQSA
-669 LHEMANTIITRDIIE
+669 LHEIANTIITRGVIE

-748 ENREAIIRGNVLP
+748 ENREAVIRGNVLP

-773 GLAFLV
+773 GLAFLL

-791 VAMAKETRAKERSII
+791 VAMARETRAKERSII
-806 LDELDVELDMCNR
+806 LDELDVELNMCNR

>member
-1 MDSYDSEY
+1 MISAVKKRELNLLRKNYSPAPYGLNKMYESVLTKYNPKTAKTVLENWDHLAKDPNIAFTKAFLVMEAAYINDDSES
-9 NNILKDIETSTTG
+9 NI
-22 PEITGNTVVDTIL
+22 NT
-35 NTDSV
+35 
-40 SSFRKKLTNATYS
+40 FTNIFTE
-53 AQAKNQVIKD
+53 NI
-63 KTLEK
+63 
-68 LYTIDGF
+68 IP
-75 KVFDVT
+75 KV
-81 FADSDSGY
+81 
-89 RADGTKFRFEDV
+89 
-101 NRIDAVDLLSNLSD
+101 
-115 SKKKRQP
+115 
-122 DYVSSMVGKPVDS
+122 
-135 LTEEDYRNLHDYQAI
+135 RNAMQM
-150 QLQKLV
+150 QKLISHRLGNLKSKLS
-156 TDPNYVIENYD
+156 TKIHTKIKKISGTYTPPKKSQSKQEQPKQENY
-167 PSTTYTY
+167 
-174 NKAPVKLALKVVGK
+174 
-188 DDYGRD
+188 
-194 LVEAINPAT
+194 
-203 GRNLSFDLS
+203 
-212 NNPYLNANFDIY
+212 IY

-340 AKKTLMYEQA
+340 ARKTLMYEQA
-350 DFDKLDLIPANS
+350 DFDKLDLIPSS

-376 LAFYENYNANSNM
+376 LSFYENHNANSNM

-407 FKLKPKKDISDLK
+407 FKLKPKKDINDLK

-454 FAISVVAGAITL
+454 LAISVVAGAIAL
-466 MTMIFVGI
+466 MTMIFIGI

-657 YDISEECSIQSA
+657 YDFSEECSIQSA
-669 LHEMANTIITRDIIE
+669 LHEMANTIITRDVIE

-773 GLAFLV
+773 GLTFLV

-806 LDELDVELDMCNR
+806 LDELDVELNMCNR

-873 Y
+873 SDY

>member
-1 MDSYDSEY
+1 MISAVKKRELNLLRKNYSPAPYGLNKMYESVLTKYNPKTAKTVLENWDHLAKDQNIAFTKAFLVMEAAYINDDSES
-9 NNILKDIETSTTG
+9 NINTFTNIFTENIIPKVRNAVQMQKLISHRLGNLKSKLSTKIHTK
-22 PEITGNTVVDTIL
+22 I
-35 NTDSV
+35 
-40 SSFRKKLTNATYS
+40 KKISGTY
-53 AQAKNQVIKD
+53 
-63 KTLEK
+63 TPP
-68 LYTIDGF
+68 
-75 KVFDVT
+75 
-81 FADSDSGY
+81 
-89 RADGTKFRFEDV
+89 
-101 NRIDAVDLLSNLSD
+101 
-115 SKKKRQP
+115 KKKQSKQEQP
-122 DYVSSMVGKPVDS
+122 K
-135 LTEEDYRNLHDYQAI
+135 Q
-150 QLQKLV
+150 
-156 TDPNYVIENYD
+156 ENY
-167 PSTTYTY
+167 
-174 NKAPVKLALKVVGK
+174 
-188 DDYGRD
+188 
-194 LVEAINPAT
+194 
-203 GRNLSFDLS
+203 
-212 NNPYLNANFDIY
+212 IY
-224 KSLDSITEAVNNTI
+224 KSLDSITEVVNNTI

-266 TDQATDTIYEFCKLI
+266 ADQATDNIYEFCKLI

-376 LAFYENYNANSNM
+376 LAFYENHNANSNM

-407 FKLKPKKDISDLK
+407 FKLKPKKDINDLK

-552 SNDDFS
+552 SDDDFS

-570 VLEKAIENITKNKID
+570 VLEKAIENIAKNKID

-594 NINNANIDAITEFSI
+594 SINNANIDAITEFSI

-657 YDISEECSIQSA
+657 YDFSEECSIQSA
-669 LHEMANTIITRDIIE
+669 LHEMADTIITRDVIE

-748 ENREAIIRGNVLP
+748 ENREAVIRGNVLP

-773 GLAFLV
+773 GLAFLL

-791 VAMAKETRAKERSII
+791 VAMARETRAKERSII
-806 LDELDVELDMCNR
+806 LDELDVELNMCNR

>member
-1 MDSYDSEY
+1 MISAVKKRELNLLRKNYSPAPYGLNKMYESVLTKYNPKTAKTVLENWDHLAKDPNIAFTKAFLVMEAAYINDDSES
-9 NNILKDIETSTTG
+9 NI
-22 PEITGNTVVDTIL
+22 NT
-35 NTDSV
+35 
-40 SSFRKKLTNATYS
+40 FTNIFTE
-53 AQAKNQVIKD
+53 NI
-63 KTLEK
+63 
-68 LYTIDGF
+68 IP
-75 KVFDVT
+75 KV
-81 FADSDSGY
+81 
-89 RADGTKFRFEDV
+89 
-101 NRIDAVDLLSNLSD
+101 
-115 SKKKRQP
+115 
-122 DYVSSMVGKPVDS
+122 
-135 LTEEDYRNLHDYQAI
+135 RNAMQM
-150 QLQKLV
+150 QKLISHRLG
-156 TDPNYVIENYD
+156 NLKSKL
-167 PSTTYTY
+167 STKIHTKIKKISGTYTPPKKSQSKQEQPKQE
-174 NKAPVKLALKVVGK
+174 NC
-188 DDYGRD
+188 
-194 LVEAINPAT
+194 
-203 GRNLSFDLS
+203 
-212 NNPYLNANFDIY
+212 IY

-340 AKKTLMYEQA
+340 ARKTLMYEQA
-350 DFDKLDLIPANS
+350 DFDKLDLIPANN

-376 LAFYENYNANSNM
+376 LSFYENHNANSNM

-407 FKLKPKKDISDLK
+407 FKLKPKKDINDLK

-454 FAISVVAGAITL
+454 LAISVVAGAIAL
-466 MTMIFVGI
+466 MTMIFIGI

-552 SNDDFS
+552 SSSDDFS

-570 VLEKAIENITKNKID
+570 VLEKAIENIAKNKID

-657 YDISEECSIQSA
+657 YDFSEECSIQSA
-669 LHEMANTIITRDIIE
+669 LHEMANTIITRDVIE

-806 LDELDVELDMCNR
+806 LDELDVELNMCNR

-873 Y
+873 SDY

>member
-1 MDSYDSEY
+1 
-9 NNILKDIETSTTG
+9 
-22 PEITGNTVVDTIL
+22 
-35 NTDSV
+35 
-40 SSFRKKLTNATYS
+40 
-53 AQAKNQVIKD
+53 
-63 KTLEK
+63 
-68 LYTIDGF
+68 
-75 KVFDVT
+75 
-81 FADSDSGY
+81 
-89 RADGTKFRFEDV
+89 
-101 NRIDAVDLLSNLSD
+101 
-115 SKKKRQP
+115 
-122 DYVSSMVGKPVDS
+122 
-135 LTEEDYRNLHDYQAI
+135 
-150 QLQKLV
+150 
-156 TDPNYVIENYD
+156 
-167 PSTTYTY
+167 
-174 NKAPVKLALKVVGK
+174 
-188 DDYGRD
+188 
-194 LVEAINPAT
+194 
-203 GRNLSFDLS
+203 
-212 NNPYLNANFDIY
+212 
-224 KSLDSITEAVNNTI
+224 
-238 AYDRIINNHNKLNRR
+238 
-253 YNLDRFVKESVFT
+253 
-266 TDQATDTIYEFCKLI
+266 
-281 DTYDIPLKAKYSIA
+281 
-295 IENSL
+295 
-300 YAYEKNYVP
+300 
-309 YDKQSILEAVT
+309 
-320 DYFLMTHN
+320 MTHN

-376 LAFYENYNANSNM
+376 LAFYENHNANSNM

-512 EYLNSLEKN
+512 EYLSSLEKN

-552 SNDDFS
+552 SSSDDFS

>member
-1 MDSYDSEY
+1 MISAVKKRELNLLRKNYSPAPYGLNKMYESVLSKYNPKTAKTVLENWDHLAKDPNIAFTKAFLVMEAAYINDDSES
-9 NNILKDIETSTTG
+9 NI
-22 PEITGNTVVDTIL
+22 NT
-35 NTDSV
+35 
-40 SSFRKKLTNATYS
+40 FTNIFTE
-53 AQAKNQVIKD
+53 NI
-63 KTLEK
+63 
-68 LYTIDGF
+68 IP
-75 KVFDVT
+75 KV
-81 FADSDSGY
+81 
-89 RADGTKFRFEDV
+89 
-101 NRIDAVDLLSNLSD
+101 
-115 SKKKRQP
+115 
-122 DYVSSMVGKPVDS
+122 
-135 LTEEDYRNLHDYQAI
+135 RNAMQM
-150 QLQKLV
+150 QKLITHRLGNLKSKLSTKIHTKV
-156 TDPNYVIENYD
+156 KKISRTYVPPKKEQPKQENY
-167 PSTTYTY
+167 
-174 NKAPVKLALKVVGK
+174 
-188 DDYGRD
+188 
-194 LVEAINPAT
+194 
-203 GRNLSFDLS
+203 
-212 NNPYLNANFDIY
+212 IY

-328 ENGDMLGIIANT
+328 ENEDMLGIIANT

-350 DFDKLDLIPANS
+350 DFDKLDLIPSS

-376 LAFYENYNANSNM
+376 LSFCENNKVDSNM

-454 FAISVVAGAITL
+454 LAISVVAGAIAL

-512 EYLNSLEKN
+512 EYLSSLEKN

-552 SNDDFS
+552 SDDDFS

-570 VLEKAIENITKNKID
+570 VLEKAIENITKNKIN

-657 YDISEECSIQSA
+657 YDFSEECSIQSA
-669 LHEMANTIITRDIIE
+669 LHEMANTIITRDVIE

-748 ENREAIIRGNVLP
+748 ENREAVIRGNVLP

-773 GLAFLV
+773 GLAFLL

-784 VISVLGH
+784 VVSVLGH

-806 LDELDVELDMCNR
+806 LDELDVELNMCNR

>member
-1 MDSYDSEY
+1 M
-9 NNILKDIETSTTG
+9 I
-22 PEITGNTVVDTIL
+22 
-35 NTDSV
+35 
-40 SSFRKKLTNATYS
+40 S
-53 AQAKNQVIKD
+53 AV
-63 KTLEK
+63 
-68 LYTIDGF
+68 
-75 KVFDVT
+75 
-81 FADSDSGY
+81 
-89 RADGTKFRFEDV
+89 
-101 NRIDAVDLLSNLSD
+101 
-115 SKKKRQP
+115 KKRELNLLRKNYSP
-122 DYVSSMVGKPVDS
+122 APYGLNKMYESV
-135 LTEEDYRNLHDYQAI
+135 LTKYNPKTAKTVLENWDHLAKDPNIAFTKAFLVMEAAYINDESESNINTFTNIFTENIIPKVRNAMQM
-150 QLQKLV
+150 QKLISHRLGNLKSKLS
-156 TDPNYVIENYD
+156 TKIHTKIKKISGTYTPPKKGQSKQEQPKQENY
-167 PSTTYTY
+167 
-174 NKAPVKLALKVVGK
+174 
-188 DDYGRD
+188 
-194 LVEAINPAT
+194 
-203 GRNLSFDLS
+203 
-212 NNPYLNANFDIY
+212 IY

-266 TDQATDTIYEFCKLI
+266 ADQATDTIYEFCKLI

-454 FAISVVAGAITL
+454 LAISVVAGAIAL
-466 MTMIFVGI
+466 MTMIFIGI

-512 EYLNSLEKN
+512 EYLSSLEKN

-552 SNDDFS
+552 SSSDDFS

-585 ISTIQEKIN
+585 ISIIQEKIN

>member
-1 MDSYDSEY
+1 MISAVKKRELNLLRKNYSPAPYGLNKMYESVLTKYNPKTAKTVLENWDHLAKDQNIAFTKAFLVMEAAYINDDSES
-9 NNILKDIETSTTG
+9 NINTFTNIFTENIIPKVRNALQMQKLISHRLGNLKSKLSTKIHTK
-22 PEITGNTVVDTIL
+22 I
-35 NTDSV
+35 
-40 SSFRKKLTNATYS
+40 KKISGTYV
-53 AQAKNQVIKD
+53 QP
-63 KTLEK
+63 
-68 LYTIDGF
+68 
-75 KVFDVT
+75 
-81 FADSDSGY
+81 
-89 RADGTKFRFEDV
+89 
-101 NRIDAVDLLSNLSD
+101 
-115 SKKKRQP
+115 KKKQSKQEQP
-122 DYVSSMVGKPVDS
+122 K
-135 LTEEDYRNLHDYQAI
+135 Q
-150 QLQKLV
+150 
-156 TDPNYVIENYD
+156 ENY
-167 PSTTYTY
+167 
-174 NKAPVKLALKVVGK
+174 
-188 DDYGRD
+188 
-194 LVEAINPAT
+194 
-203 GRNLSFDLS
+203 
-212 NNPYLNANFDIY
+212 IY

-266 TDQATDTIYEFCKLI
+266 ADQATDTIYEFCKLI

-376 LAFYENYNANSNM
+376 LAFYENHNVNSNM

-407 FKLKPKKDISDLK
+407 FKLKPKKDINDLK

-466 MTMIFVGI
+466 MTMIFIGI

-512 EYLNSLEKN
+512 EYLSSLEKN

-570 VLEKAIENITKNKID
+570 VLEKAIENIAKNKID

-594 NINNANIDAITEFSI
+594 SINNANIDAITEFSI

-657 YDISEECSIQSA
+657 YDFSEECSIQSA
-669 LHEMANTIITRDIIE
+669 LHEIANTIITRDVIE

-748 ENREAIIRGNVLP
+748 ENREAVIRGNVLP

-773 GLAFLV
+773 GLAFLL

-791 VAMAKETRAKERSII
+791 VAMARETRAKERSII
-806 LDELDVELDMCNR
+806 LDELDVELNMCNR

>member
-1 MDSYDSEY
+1 
-9 NNILKDIETSTTG
+9 
-22 PEITGNTVVDTIL
+22 
-35 NTDSV
+35 
-40 SSFRKKLTNATYS
+40 
-53 AQAKNQVIKD
+53 
-63 KTLEK
+63 
-68 LYTIDGF
+68 
-75 KVFDVT
+75 
-81 FADSDSGY
+81 
-89 RADGTKFRFEDV
+89 
-101 NRIDAVDLLSNLSD
+101 
-115 SKKKRQP
+115 
-122 DYVSSMVGKPVDS
+122 
-135 LTEEDYRNLHDYQAI
+135 
-150 QLQKLV
+150 
-156 TDPNYVIENYD
+156 
-167 PSTTYTY
+167 
-174 NKAPVKLALKVVGK
+174 
-188 DDYGRD
+188 
-194 LVEAINPAT
+194 
-203 GRNLSFDLS
+203 
-212 NNPYLNANFDIY
+212 
-224 KSLDSITEAVNNTI
+224 
-238 AYDRIINNHNKLNRR
+238 
-253 YNLDRFVKESVFT
+253 
-266 TDQATDTIYEFCKLI
+266 
-281 DTYDIPLKAKYSIA
+281 
-295 IENSL
+295 
-300 YAYEKNYVP
+300 
-309 YDKQSILEAVT
+309 
-320 DYFLMTHN
+320 
-328 ENGDMLGIIANT
+328 
-340 AKKTLMYEQA
+340 MYEQA
-350 DFDKLDLIPANS
+350 DFDKLDLIPANN

-376 LAFYENYNANSNM
+376 LAFYENHNANSNM

-454 FAISVVAGAITL
+454 LAISVVAGAIAL
-466 MTMIFVGI
+466 MTMIFIGI

-512 EYLNSLEKN
+512 EYLSSLEKN

-552 SNDDFS
+552 SSSDDFS

-806 LDELDVELDMCNR
+806 LDELDVELNMCNR

>member
-1 MDSYDSEY
+1 MISAVKKRELNLLRKNYSPAPYGLNKMYESVLTKYNPKTAKTVLENWDHLAKDPNIAFTKAFLVMEAAYINDDSES
-9 NNILKDIETSTTG
+9 NINTFTNIFTENIIPKVRNAMQMQKLITHRLGNLKSKLSTKIHTK
-22 PEITGNTVVDTIL
+22 V
-35 NTDSV
+35 
-40 SSFRKKLTNATYS
+40 KKISGTY
-53 AQAKNQVIKD
+53 VP
-63 KTLEK
+63 
-68 LYTIDGF
+68 
-75 KVFDVT
+75 
-81 FADSDSGY
+81 
-89 RADGTKFRFEDV
+89 
-101 NRIDAVDLLSNLSD
+101 
-115 SKKKRQP
+115 SKKEQP
-122 DYVSSMVGKPVDS
+122 K
-135 LTEEDYRNLHDYQAI
+135 Q
-150 QLQKLV
+150 
-156 TDPNYVIENYD
+156 ENY
-167 PSTTYTY
+167 
-174 NKAPVKLALKVVGK
+174 
-188 DDYGRD
+188 
-194 LVEAINPAT
+194 
-203 GRNLSFDLS
+203 
-212 NNPYLNANFDIY
+212 IY
-224 KSLDSITEAVNNTI
+224 KSLDNITEAVNNTI

-309 YDKQSILEAVT
+309 YDKQAILEAVT

-328 ENGDMLGIIANT
+328 ENEDMLGIIANT

-350 DFDKLDLIPANS
+350 DFDKLDLIPSS

-376 LAFYENYNANSNM
+376 LSFCENNKVNSNM

-430 SQEAIDETPNIL
+430 SKEAIDETPNIL

-454 FAISVVAGAITL
+454 LAISVVAGAIAL

-512 EYLNSLEKN
+512 EYLSSLEKN

-552 SNDDFS
+552 SSDDFS

-570 VLEKAIENITKNKID
+570 VLEKAIENITKNKIN

-609 KNPDLIHPEEL
+609 KNPDLIRPEKL

-657 YDISEECSIQSA
+657 YDFSEGCSIQST
-669 LHEMANTIITRDIIE
+669 LHEMANTIITRDVIE

-748 ENREAIIRGNVLP
+748 ENREAVIRGNVLP

-773 GLAFLV
+773 GLAFLL

-806 LDELDVELDMCNR
+806 LDELDVELNMCNR

>member
-1 MDSYDSEY
+1 MISAVKKRELNLLRKNYSPAPYGLNKMYESVLTKYNPKTAKTVLENWDHLAKDPNIAFTKAFLVMEAAYINDNSES
-9 NNILKDIETSTTG
+9 NINTFTNIFTENIIPKVRNAMQMQKLISHRLGNLKSKLSTKIHTK
-22 PEITGNTVVDTIL
+22 V
-35 NTDSV
+35 
-40 SSFRKKLTNATYS
+40 KKISGTYT
-53 AQAKNQVIKD
+53 QQP
-63 KTLEK
+63 
-68 LYTIDGF
+68 
-75 KVFDVT
+75 
-81 FADSDSGY
+81 
-89 RADGTKFRFEDV
+89 
-101 NRIDAVDLLSNLSD
+101 
-115 SKKKRQP
+115 KKKDQP
-122 DYVSSMVGKPVDS
+122 K
-135 LTEEDYRNLHDYQAI
+135 Q
-150 QLQKLV
+150 
-156 TDPNYVIENYD
+156 ENC
-167 PSTTYTY
+167 
-174 NKAPVKLALKVVGK
+174 
-188 DDYGRD
+188 
-194 LVEAINPAT
+194 
-203 GRNLSFDLS
+203 
-212 NNPYLNANFDIY
+212 IY

-340 AKKTLMYEQA
+340 ARKTLMYEQA
-350 DFDKLDLIPANS
+350 DFDKLDLIPSS
-362 PEYMNIFTEETIDG
+362 PEYMNIFTEETVDG
-376 LAFYENYNANSNM
+376 LAFCENHNLNSNM

-407 FKLKPKKDISDLK
+407 FKLKPKKDINDLK

-454 FAISVVAGAITL
+454 LAISVVAGAITL

-512 EYLNSLEKN
+512 EYLSSLEKN

-527 YRENLKSDIQKQREE
+527 YRDNLKSDIQKQREE

-552 SNDDFS
+552 SSDDFS

-657 YDISEECSIQSA
+657 YDFSEECSIQSA
-669 LHEMANTIITRDIIE
+669 LHEMANTIITRDVIE

-748 ENREAIIRGNVLP
+748 ENREAVIRGNVLP

-773 GLAFLV
+773 GLAFLL

-791 VAMAKETRAKERSII
+791 IAMAKEARAKERSII
-806 LDELDVELDMCNR
+806 LDELDVELNMCNR

>member
-1 MDSYDSEY
+1 M
-9 NNILKDIETSTTG
+9 I
-22 PEITGNTVVDTIL
+22 
-35 NTDSV
+35 
-40 SSFRKKLTNATYS
+40 S
-53 AQAKNQVIKD
+53 AV
-63 KTLEK
+63 
-68 LYTIDGF
+68 
-75 KVFDVT
+75 
-81 FADSDSGY
+81 
-89 RADGTKFRFEDV
+89 
-101 NRIDAVDLLSNLSD
+101 
-115 SKKKRQP
+115 KKRELNLLRKNYSP
-122 DYVSSMVGKPVDS
+122 APYGLNKMYESVLTKYNPKTAKTVLENWDHLAKDS
-135 LTEEDYRNLHDYQAI
+135 NIAFTKAFLVMEAAYINDESESNINTFTNIFTENIIPKVRNAMQM
-150 QLQKLV
+150 QKLISHRLGNLKSKLS
-156 TDPNYVIENYD
+156 TKIHTKIKKISGTYTPPKKSQSKQEQPKQENY
-167 PSTTYTY
+167 
-174 NKAPVKLALKVVGK
+174 
-188 DDYGRD
+188 
-194 LVEAINPAT
+194 
-203 GRNLSFDLS
+203 
-212 NNPYLNANFDIY
+212 IY

-266 TDQATDTIYEFCKLI
+266 ADQATDTIYEFCKLI

-340 AKKTLMYEQA
+340 ARKTLMYEQA
-350 DFDKLDLIPANS
+350 DFDKLDLIPANN

-376 LAFYENYNANSNM
+376 LAFYENHNANSNM

-407 FKLKPKKDISDLK
+407 FKLKPKKDINDLK

-454 FAISVVAGAITL
+454 LAISVVAGAIAL
-466 MTMIFVGI
+466 MTMIFIGI

-512 EYLNSLEKN
+512 EYLSSLEKN

-570 VLEKAIENITKNKID
+570 VLEKAIENIAKNKID

-594 NINNANIDAITEFSI
+594 SINNANIDAITEFSI

-806 LDELDVELDMCNR
+806 LDELDVELNMCNR

>member
-1 MDSYDSEY
+1 MISAVKKRELNLLRKNYSPAPYGLNKMYESVLTKYNPKTAKTVLENWDHLAKDQNIAFTKAFLVMEAAYINDDSES
-9 NNILKDIETSTTG
+9 NINTFTNIFTENIIPKVRNALQMQKLISHRLGNLKSKLSTKIHTK
-22 PEITGNTVVDTIL
+22 V
-35 NTDSV
+35 
-40 SSFRKKLTNATYS
+40 KKISGTYI
-53 AQAKNQVIKD
+53 QP
-63 KTLEK
+63 
-68 LYTIDGF
+68 
-75 KVFDVT
+75 
-81 FADSDSGY
+81 
-89 RADGTKFRFEDV
+89 
-101 NRIDAVDLLSNLSD
+101 
-115 SKKKRQP
+115 KKKQSKQEQP
-122 DYVSSMVGKPVDS
+122 K
-135 LTEEDYRNLHDYQAI
+135 Q
-150 QLQKLV
+150 
-156 TDPNYVIENYD
+156 ENY
-167 PSTTYTY
+167 
-174 NKAPVKLALKVVGK
+174 
-188 DDYGRD
+188 
-194 LVEAINPAT
+194 
-203 GRNLSFDLS
+203 
-212 NNPYLNANFDIY
+212 IY

-266 TDQATDTIYEFCKLI
+266 ADQATDTIYEFCKLI

-376 LAFYENYNANSNM
+376 LAFYENHNANSNM

-407 FKLKPKKDISDLK
+407 FKLKPKKDINDLK

-570 VLEKAIENITKNKID
+570 VLEKAIENIAKNKID

-594 NINNANIDAITEFSI
+594 SINNANIDAITEFSI

-620 SEILTEQREDTLKL
+620 SEILTEQRENTLKL

-657 YDISEECSIQSA
+657 YDFSEECSIQSA
-669 LHEMANTIITRDIIE
+669 LHEIANTIITRDVIE

-748 ENREAIIRGNVLP
+748 ENREAVIRGNVLP

-773 GLAFLV
+773 GLAFLL

-791 VAMAKETRAKERSII
+791 VAMARETRAKERSII
-806 LDELDVELDMCNR
+806 LDELDVELNMCNR

>member
-1 MDSYDSEY
+1 MISAVKKRELNLLRKNYSPAPYGLNKMYESVLSKYNPKTAKTVLENWDHLAKDPNIAFTKAFLVMEAAYINDDSES
-9 NNILKDIETSTTG
+9 NI
-22 PEITGNTVVDTIL
+22 NT
-35 NTDSV
+35 
-40 SSFRKKLTNATYS
+40 FTNIFTE
-53 AQAKNQVIKD
+53 NI
-63 KTLEK
+63 
-68 LYTIDGF
+68 IP
-75 KVFDVT
+75 KV
-81 FADSDSGY
+81 
-89 RADGTKFRFEDV
+89 
-101 NRIDAVDLLSNLSD
+101 
-115 SKKKRQP
+115 
-122 DYVSSMVGKPVDS
+122 
-135 LTEEDYRNLHDYQAI
+135 RNAMQM
-150 QLQKLV
+150 QKLISHRLGNLKSKLSTKIHTKV
-156 TDPNYVIENYD
+156 KKISRTYTPPKKEQPKQENY
-167 PSTTYTY
+167 
-174 NKAPVKLALKVVGK
+174 
-188 DDYGRD
+188 
-194 LVEAINPAT
+194 
-203 GRNLSFDLS
+203 
-212 NNPYLNANFDIY
+212 IY

-328 ENGDMLGIIANT
+328 ENEDMLGIIANT

-350 DFDKLDLIPANS
+350 DFDKLDLIPSS

-376 LAFYENYNANSNM
+376 LSFCENNKVDSNM
-389 RTLITE
+389 KTLITE

-430 SQEAIDETPNIL
+430 SKEAIDETPNIL

-454 FAISVVAGAITL
+454 LAISVVAGAIAL

-512 EYLNSLEKN
+512 EYLSSLEKN

-552 SNDDFS
+552 SSDDFS

-657 YDISEECSIQSA
+657 YDFSEECSIQSA
-669 LHEMANTIITRDIIE
+669 LHEMANTIITRDVIE

-748 ENREAIIRGNVLP
+748 ENREAVIRGNVLP

-773 GLAFLV
+773 GLAFLL

-784 VISVLGH
+784 VVSVLGH

-806 LDELDVELDMCNR
+806 LDELDVELNMCNR

>member
-1 MDSYDSEY
+1 MISAVKKRELNLLRKNYSPAPYGLNKMYESVLTKYNPKTAKTVLENWDHLAKDPNIAFTKAFLVMEAAYINDDSES
-9 NNILKDIETSTTG
+9 NI
-22 PEITGNTVVDTIL
+22 NT
-35 NTDSV
+35 
-40 SSFRKKLTNATYS
+40 FTNIFTE
-53 AQAKNQVIKD
+53 NI
-63 KTLEK
+63 
-68 LYTIDGF
+68 IP
-75 KVFDVT
+75 KV
-81 FADSDSGY
+81 
-89 RADGTKFRFEDV
+89 
-101 NRIDAVDLLSNLSD
+101 
-115 SKKKRQP
+115 
-122 DYVSSMVGKPVDS
+122 
-135 LTEEDYRNLHDYQAI
+135 RNAMQM
-150 QLQKLV
+150 QKLISHRLG
-156 TDPNYVIENYD
+156 NLKSKL
-167 PSTTYTY
+167 STKIHTKIKKISGTYTPPKKSQSKQEQPKQE
-174 NKAPVKLALKVVGK
+174 NC
-188 DDYGRD
+188 
-194 LVEAINPAT
+194 
-203 GRNLSFDLS
+203 
-212 NNPYLNANFDIY
+212 IY

-340 AKKTLMYEQA
+340 ARKTLMYEQA
-350 DFDKLDLIPANS
+350 DFDKLDLIPANN

-376 LAFYENYNANSNM
+376 LSFYENHNANSNM

-407 FKLKPKKDISDLK
+407 FKLKPKKDINDLK

-454 FAISVVAGAITL
+454 LAISVVAGAIAL

-527 YRENLKSDIQKQREE
+527 YRDNLKSDIQKQREE

-552 SNDDFS
+552 SSSDDFS

-570 VLEKAIENITKNKID
+570 VLEKAIENIAKNKID

-657 YDISEECSIQSA
+657 YDFSEECSIQSA
-669 LHEMANTIITRDIIE
+669 LHEMANTIITRDVIE

-806 LDELDVELDMCNR
+806 LDELDVELNMCNR

-858 KDDVPASANNDNDSD
+858 KDDVPASANNDNDNDSD

>member
-1 MDSYDSEY
+1 MISAVKKRELNLLRKNYSPAPYGLNKMYESVLTKYNPKTAKTVLENWDHLAKDPNIAFTKAFLVMEAAYINDESES
-9 NNILKDIETSTTG
+9 NINTFTNIFTENIIPKVRNAMQMQKLISHRLGNLKSKLSTKIHTK
-22 PEITGNTVVDTIL
+22 I
-35 NTDSV
+35 
-40 SSFRKKLTNATYS
+40 KKISGTY
-53 AQAKNQVIKD
+53 VPP
-63 KTLEK
+63 
-68 LYTIDGF
+68 
-75 KVFDVT
+75 
-81 FADSDSGY
+81 
-89 RADGTKFRFEDV
+89 
-101 NRIDAVDLLSNLSD
+101 
-115 SKKKRQP
+115 KKKQP
-122 DYVSSMVGKPVDS
+122 K
-135 LTEEDYRNLHDYQAI
+135 Q
-150 QLQKLV
+150 
-156 TDPNYVIENYD
+156 ENC
-167 PSTTYTY
+167 
-174 NKAPVKLALKVVGK
+174 
-188 DDYGRD
+188 
-194 LVEAINPAT
+194 
-203 GRNLSFDLS
+203 
-212 NNPYLNANFDIY
+212 IY

-309 YDKQSILEAVT
+309 YDKQAILEAVT

-328 ENGDMLGIIANT
+328 ENEDMLGIIANT

-376 LAFYENYNANSNM
+376 LSFCENNKVDSNI

-407 FKLKPKKDISDLK
+407 FKLKPKKDIGDLK

-454 FAISVVAGAITL
+454 LAISVVAGAIAL

-512 EYLNSLEKN
+512 EYLSSLEKN

-570 VLEKAIENITKNKID
+570 VLEKAIENITKNKIN

-657 YDISEECSIQSA
+657 YDFSEECSIQSA
-669 LHEMANTIITRDIIE
+669 LHEMANTIITRDVIE

-748 ENREAIIRGNVLP
+748 ENREAVIRGNVLP

-773 GLAFLV
+773 GLAFLL

-791 VAMAKETRAKERSII
+791 VAMARETRAKERSII
-806 LDELDVELDMCNR
+806 LDELDVELNMCNR

>member
-1 MDSYDSEY
+1 M
-9 NNILKDIETSTTG
+9 I
-22 PEITGNTVVDTIL
+22 
-35 NTDSV
+35 
-40 SSFRKKLTNATYS
+40 S
-53 AQAKNQVIKD
+53 AV
-63 KTLEK
+63 
-68 LYTIDGF
+68 
-75 KVFDVT
+75 
-81 FADSDSGY
+81 
-89 RADGTKFRFEDV
+89 
-101 NRIDAVDLLSNLSD
+101 
-115 SKKKRQP
+115 KKRELNLLRKNYSP
-122 DYVSSMVGKPVDS
+122 APYGLNKMYESV
-135 LTEEDYRNLHDYQAI
+135 LTKYNPKTAKTVLENWDHLAKDPNIAFTKAFLVMEVAYINDESESNINTFTNIFTENIIPKVRNAMQM
-150 QLQKLV
+150 QKLISHRLGNLKSKLS
-156 TDPNYVIENYD
+156 TKIHTKIKKISGTYTPPKKGQSKQEQPKQENY
-167 PSTTYTY
+167 
-174 NKAPVKLALKVVGK
+174 
-188 DDYGRD
+188 
-194 LVEAINPAT
+194 
-203 GRNLSFDLS
+203 
-212 NNPYLNANFDIY
+212 IY

-376 LAFYENYNANSNM
+376 LAFYENHNANNNM

-442 GMIFVFFVLAGT
+442 GMIFVFFVFSGT
-454 FAISVVAGAITL
+454 LAISVVAGAIAL

-512 EYLNSLEKN
+512 EYLSSLEKN

-552 SNDDFS
+552 SSSDDFS

-609 KNPDLIHPEEL
+609 KNPDLIHPEKL